1 MNKPKSVCDPKVWD
15 SLDSLTDQINKVQA
29 ELTKL
34 RRMVESQS
42 AQIESINTRMKPV
55 GGFLDD

>member
-1 MNKPKSVCDPKVWD
+1 MNRPKSVCDSAMWTKVD
-15 SLDSLTDQINKVQA
+15 ELTDQINKVQS

-34 RRMVESQS
+34 RRMVEIQG
-42 AQIESINTRMKPV
+42 AKIDSINIRMKPV